1 MGGGVK
7 MNLGVYMPGRTGLK
21 HFGVRTEQT
30 PTEMLESKSEME

>member
-7 MNLGVYMPGRTGLK
+7 MNLGACMLERTGLK

-30 PTEMLESKSEME
+30 PTEMLESKSEVE

>member
-7 MNLGVYMPGRTGLK
+7 MSLGAYVLGRTGLK

-30 PTEMLESKSEME
+30 PTEMLESKSEVE